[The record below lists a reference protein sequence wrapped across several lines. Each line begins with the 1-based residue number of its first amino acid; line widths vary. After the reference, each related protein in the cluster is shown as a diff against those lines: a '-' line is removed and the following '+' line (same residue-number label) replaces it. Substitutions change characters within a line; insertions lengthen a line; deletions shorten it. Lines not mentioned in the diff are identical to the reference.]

1 MDTKLLRNFIA
12 IVEQGSMT
20 AAAKKLYVAQPALS
34 NQLRVLE
41 KELGARLLE
50 RTSRR
55 QELTPAG
62 QALYR
67 QAKLM
72 VSLENAV
79 KQEVRDQRDGAA
91 GTLRIA
97 LNPSTA
103 ITLLDGWLLEFA
115 QCYPNVRYELYEVD
129 SFEVVKLL
137 ESGVVD
143 VGVARTPC
151 HLTPAMEARFMPGEQ
166 MVAAYHKEAFA
177 FPVQGSFITLKELSA
192 VPICVVRRYEQLVVD
207 ACENSGFEPGIICTS
222 NQLSTSLHWA
232 RAGLAVAIV
241 PLTSF
246 DCIEDPHLRY
256 KVISEPSF
264 ATKRAVITMKS
275 GHLSD
280 PGRLFSAFCDQ
291 KLVQIDGGNSS
302 K

>member
-115 QCYPNVRYELYEVD
+115 QCCPNVRYELYEVD

-143 VGVARTPC
+143 VGVA
-151 HLTPAMEARFMPGEQ
+151 
-166 MVAAYHKEAFA
+166 
-177 FPVQGSFITLKELSA
+177 
-192 VPICVVRRYEQLVVD
+192 
-207 ACENSGFEPGIICTS
+207 
-222 NQLSTSLHWA
+222 
-232 RAGLAVAIV
+232 
-241 PLTSF
+241 
-246 DCIEDPHLRY
+246 
-256 KVISEPSF
+256 
-264 ATKRAVITMKS
+264 
-275 GHLSD
+275 
-280 PGRLFSAFCDQ
+280 
-291 KLVQIDGGNSS
+291 
-302 K
+302 